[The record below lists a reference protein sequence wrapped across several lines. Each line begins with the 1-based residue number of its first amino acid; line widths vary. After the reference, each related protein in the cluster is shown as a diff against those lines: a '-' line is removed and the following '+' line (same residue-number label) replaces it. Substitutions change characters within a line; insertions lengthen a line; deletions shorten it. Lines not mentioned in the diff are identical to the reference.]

1 MVMMNGGAI
10 SFTSKKHT
18 TTDDSTTAAELTQAY
33 LCACDVEVFRN
44 INEEIGLRAEGPT
57 ILYQDNQ
64 SAIQIAMNRGSLSK
78 KTRAMEVRTLTL
90 RNKVEDLKVVP
101 IYLATEDMLADL
113 GTKPLEPKL
122 FISLRDRAFGY
133 VRSFFF

>member
-1 MVMMNGGAI
+1 MYPPRL
-10 SFTSKKHT
+10 FTTKDMEALQREK
-18 TTDDSTTAAELTQAY
+18 AELAEKEKR
-33 LCACDVEVFRN
+33 LLEKEA
-44 INEEIGLRAEGPT
+44 GL
-57 ILYQDNQ
+57 
-64 SAIQIAMNRGSLSK
+64 
-78 KTRAMEVRTLTL
+78 
-90 RNKVEDLKVVP
+90 VEDLKVVP